1 MRKQKPYYVLTFR
14 TTAEAMAMEQKCGE
28 QHIPGRLIP
37 VPREITAGCGL
48 EVRRGVPQYVEHQTA
63 IAGLGV
69 SCEQSVR
76 RS

>member
-37 VPREITAGCGL
+37 VPREITAGRGLACG
-48 EVRRGVPQYVEHQTA
+48 
-63 IAGLGV
+63 
-69 SCEQSVR
+69 SVC
-76 RS
+76 RSTGSIKPRLPDWVFPFSRSSG